1 MAKMGYS
8 KVVTNKNKNYEVIFK
23 KEIVYLQL

>member
-1 MAKMGYS
+1 MVKMGYP
-8 KVVTNKNKNYEVIFK
+8 KVVTNKNKNYSVLFK